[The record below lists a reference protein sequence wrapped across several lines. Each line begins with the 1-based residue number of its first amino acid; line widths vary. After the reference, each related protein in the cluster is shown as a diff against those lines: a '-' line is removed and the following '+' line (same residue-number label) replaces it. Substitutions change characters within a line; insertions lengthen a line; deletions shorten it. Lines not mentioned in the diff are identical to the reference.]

1 VTDEEWATVFDVQ
14 LTGAYRAIRTSAREM
29 ETGSILHV
37 ASASAGTAIPD
48 PVVYSAAERLDGFVR
63 VAADEL
69 APEIR
74 VDAVRPGFVR
84 SERTEG
90 TPRFEAIRERTT
102 GGRLTRPEE
111 VVGAAVSLASDAA
124 SYATGEI
131 ATVDGGFV
139 AATFEER
146 RGRAIPSLAPVDDVA
161 DGTPVGSRARS
172 SSRGSLGARA
182 GASRSP
188 SPSSTL
194 TPVTPAGDDPRRTGD
209 RRSGAR
215 RGSVRASRP
224 DPVRTPRRRTP
235 FPGSWGQDHGR
246 PVSGPA
252 RRER

>member
-48 PVVYSAAERLDGFVR
+48 PAVYSAAEGGGGLDGFVR

-69 APEIR
+69 APEVR

-111 VVGAAVSLASDAA
+111 VVGAAVYLASDAA

-139 AATFEER
+139 AATFEE
-146 RGRAIPSLAPVDDVA
+146 
-161 DGTPVGSRARS
+161 
-172 SSRGSLGARA
+172 
-182 GASRSP
+182 
-188 SPSSTL
+188 
-194 TPVTPAGDDPRRTGD
+194 
-209 RRSGAR
+209 
-215 RGSVRASRP
+215 
-224 DPVRTPRRRTP
+224 
-235 FPGSWGQDHGR
+235 
-246 PVSGPA
+246 
-252 RRER
+252 